1 MALNNS
7 NYGDEASPYRLNSA
21 ILTSEK
27 LGDVKYNIS
36 SCVTDVNIYEDINKP
51 FLTGKIII
59 SDFNNVIHDMVFT
72 GEETIELSFEKIG
85 KNTQEIKKVFYLDH
99 IISSKKISNNSV
111 EVYAFHMVEDVE
123 FESNLINVNKYY
135 EGKPSEIITNIISDY
150 MPKRKFFAVNPDDES
165 QETLKVVIP
174 NLNPIEAI
182 TWVTKKAYS
191 VDGLPYFL
199 FSSFAGPNVIYYIN
213 LSTLLKQKQINF
225 GNPFTFWQS
234 GIQKNTQESLA
245 DVESTIVPNRYQ
257 ILEYKDRNNEDLR
270 YLISEGFI
278 GSSHRFI
285 DVING
290 EEQKVDF
297 SVSKTLLRLSELGVL
312 TKNYPLYTYSPAAQA
327 DKKLLS
333 EIESKRIY
341 NYPSTK
347 PYELGFSNSTSM
359 VEENNNGNYA
369 QKVNSFAILNLLYKR
384 KIQVTLKGINFIH
397 DDINRSVGNLIE
409 VEFLKLVEEKHHIDK
424 RLSGKQ
430 LVTNVVHMFK
440 TDEYTVNMDLCKLE
454 TTLPSN
460 LRVSSSGGQEA
471 QPYIDTLTAL
481 GDYGKVLG

>member
-7 NYGDEASPYRLNSA
+7 SYGDNASPYRLNSA

-27 LGDVKYNIS
+27 LGDVKYDIR
-36 SCVTDVNIYEDINKP
+36 SCITDLNIYEDINKP

-59 SDFNNVIHDMVFT
+59 SDFNNVIHDMIFT
-72 GEETIELSFEKIG
+72 GEETIKISFEKIG
-85 KNTQEIKKVFYLDH
+85 QNSQEIIKTFYLDH
-99 IISSKKISNNSV
+99 IIESKKINNNSV
-111 EVYAFHMVEDVE
+111 EIYAFHMVEDVE

-135 EGKPSEIITNIISDY
+135 EGKPSEIIKNIILDY
-150 MPKRKFFAVNPDDES
+150 IPKRKFATINPDEES

-182 TWVTKKAYS
+182 IYVTKKAYS
-191 VDGLPYFL
+191 TDGLPYFL
-199 FSSFAGPNVIYYIN
+199 FSSFAGPDVIYYIN
-213 LSTLLKQKQINF
+213 LSTLLKQTQTNF

-234 GIQKNTQESLA
+234 GVQKNHKEGTANTEGTL
-245 DVESTIVPNRYQ
+245 VPNRYQ
-257 ILEYKDRNNEDLR
+257 ILNYSERNNDDLR

-278 GSSHRFI
+278 GSSHRFV

-297 SVSKTLLRLSELGVL
+297 SISKTLLRLSDLGVL
-312 TKNYPLYTYSPAAQA
+312 TKNYPLYTYSPAAQV
-327 DKKLLS
+327 DKKFLS
-333 EIESKRIY
+333 EIESKKIY

-369 QKVNSFAILNLLYKR
+369 QKVNSSAILNLLYKR
-384 KIQVTLKGINFIH
+384 KIQVTVKGINFIH
-397 DDINRSVGNLIE
+397 DDINRAVGNLIE
-409 VEFLKLVEEKHHIDK
+409 VEFLKLVEDKHEVDK

-440 TDEYTVNMDLCKLE
+440 PDDYTVNMDLCKLE
-454 TTLPSN
+454 TTAPSN
-460 LRVSSSGGQEA
+460 LRVSSSGGQ
-471 QPYIDTLTAL
+471 DTQTLVDFFA
-481 GDYGKVLG
+481 GEGIGVI